1 VTQFLFGRLC
11 GVAARIL
18 RARVGGSRACGRI
31 VIVVACLIGCLARA
45 SAQTLVRVLLLEHQ
59 LQTIVAS
66 PGGLVVR
73 PYAEGSRPLGTPD
86 VTTVL
91 DLKPEAD
98 GLLLAGS
105 IRTADQVLITPLTDL
120 TLTVN
125 GQPYRGSILV
135 RRDAGGDLSIL
146 NILDLEQYLYSVVGS
161 EVGAETPPAALQAQA
176 IVARTYAVQ
185 HLGAHDE
192 LGFDLRAGNRDQA
205 YNGVSAESVP
215 VVDAVDATR
224 GVVLVYRGQLVHA
237 YYAAC
242 DGGFTADGRALGDPQ
257 PYLQS
262 VRDPYCPFS
271 PYMNWAASVAASD
284 VVHKLALAG
293 RLPSALDATSL
304 TQVLPG
310 PADDSG
316 RLLSVIFVAHD
327 KRVAVPAT
335 AFREAAGT
343 SVVKSTRI
351 RDLSYSSGTIFVGGA
366 GYGHGVG
373 MCQLGARGMAQAGFG
388 AYAILNFYYPGAVLT
403 QLASLATP
411 RVAHG
416 AATLPAESAALR

>member
-1 VTQFLFGRLC
+1 MV
-11 GVAARIL
+11 
-18 RARVGGSRACGRI
+18 
-31 VIVVACLIGCLARA
+31 VVACLVGCVARA
-45 SAQTLVRVLLLEHQ
+45 SAQTPVRVLLLEHQ

-73 PYAEGSRPLGTPD
+73 PYVEGSRPLVTPD
-86 VTTVL
+86 LTTVL
-91 DLKPEAD
+91 DVRPEAD

-105 IRTADQVLITPLTDL
+105 IRAADQVLITPLTDL
-120 TLTVN
+120 TLAVN

-135 RRDAGGDLSIL
+135 RRDAGGELSVL
-146 NILDLEQYLYSVVGS
+146 NIIDLEQYLYSVVGS
-161 EVGAETPPAALQAQA
+161 EVGADTPPAALQAQA

-205 YNGVSAESVP
+205 YNGVAAESVP

-242 DGGFTADGRALGDPQ
+242 DGGFTSNGRALGDPQ

-284 VVHKLALAG
+284 VIRRLALAG
-293 RLPSALDATSL
+293 QAPPSLDAASL
-304 TQVLPG
+304 TQVLAG

-316 RLLSVIFVAHD
+316 RLLSVLFIAHGE
-327 KRVAVPAT
+327 RIAIPAT

-343 SVVKSTRI
+343 SLVKSTRI
-351 RDLSYSSGTIFVGGA
+351 RALSYSNGIIFVTGA

-388 AYAILNFYYPGAVLT
+388 VYAILNFYYPGAVLT
-403 QLASLATP
+403 QLASVAAP
-411 RVAHG
+411 RMVQRQ
-416 AATLPAESAALR
+416 AAPAAAAALR